1 MRRLMPFA
9 VLALAACSGNQAT
22 APAPISAPPS
32 RTLDRVTLTGM
43 SRSDVTRYFG
53 TPALTVQEG
62 PGTKLQ
68 YRGKSCVIDF
78 YFYPPESGA
87 GEARVTHVDARD
99 HDGRDVGKTTCAS
112 ALAVR

>member
-1 MRRLMPFA
+1 MRRLMTFA
-9 VLALAACSGNQAT
+9 VLVLAACSGNKAT
-22 APAPISAPPS
+22 APAPIPAPS
-32 RTLDRVTLTGM
+32 RALDRVTLTGM

-53 TPALTVQEG
+53 IPALSVQEG

-78 YFYPPESGA
+78 YLYPPESGA

-99 HDGRDVGKTTCAS
+99 HDGRDVGNTTCAS

>member
-1 MRRLMPFA
+1 MRRLTPFA

-22 APAPISAPPS
+22 APAPVPAAPS
-32 RTLDRVTLTGM
+32 RALDRITLTGL

-53 TPALTVQEG
+53 IPALTVQEG

-68 YRGKSCVIDF
+68 YRGKACVIDF
-78 YFYPPESGA
+78 YLYPPESGA

>member
-1 MRRLMPFA
+1 MRRLTLFA

-22 APAPISAPPS
+22 APAPIPAPS
-32 RTLDRVTLTGM
+32 RALDRITLTGM
-43 SRSDVTRYFG
+43 SRSDVTRHFG
-53 TPALTVQEG
+53 IPALTVQEG

-78 YFYPPESGA
+78 YLYPPESGG
-87 GEARVTHVDARD
+87 GEPRVIHVDARD